1 MSVYTAVFKKIQKLT
16 LEGAVDDM
24 RHIRDSSTICLDGQL
39 IQGSLR
45 ARLPL
50 WQRGWFVNSAAY
62 INELNAEGDWGIP
75 RNAVKLA
82 RQILAAEAQYLEE
95 LQAASV
101 AGLPWQGTFGEKM
114 ESCIRCGERSSWR
127 FVLKRPPAMP
137 PEMVWRLGRPENAV
151 PICRRCVVRTQF
163 DKREDIRYDLAWGL
177 WAARFEGLHRWYLA
191 GQNDWII
198 DGWVKEQYPL
208 WPRQFGGSRWKTGSG
223 SFIDCLPRPPRGIS
237 RASVHFAALNRA
249 LGISTK
255 RHEKI
260 GPYFSALQ
268 LSRVNP
274 DSKLE
279 AGEYYCERGCIY
291 RGTSSCSHCSRNWDI
306 SPGDAG

>member
-101 AGLPWQGTFGEKM
+101 AGLPCPKWSGGWAGQKTP
-114 ESCIRCGERSSWR
+114 CRS
-127 FVLKRPPAMP
+127 AGG
-137 PEMVWRLGRPENAV
+137 VWSGPSLTNAKIFATTSPGGCGRP
-151 PICRRCVVRTQF
+151 
-163 DKREDIRYDLAWGL
+163 
-177 WAARFEGLHRWYLA
+177 
-191 GQNDWII
+191 
-198 DGWVKEQYPL
+198 
-208 WPRQFGGSRWKTGSG
+208 GS
-223 SFIDCLPRPPRGIS
+223 
-237 RASVHFAALNRA
+237 
-249 LGISTK
+249 
-255 RHEKI
+255 
-260 GPYFSALQ
+260 
-268 LSRVNP
+268 
-274 DSKLE
+274 
-279 AGEYYCERGCIY
+279 RGCIDGTWPGRTIGSSMDGSRSSTRY
-291 RGTSSCSHCSRNWDI
+291 GRGSSAAADGKLAAARLLTAFHGLR
-306 SPGDAG
+306 GE